1 MVASEARC
9 VRSNS
14 AANAPSARR
23 KKKTGSRRV
32 WAAGGST
39 CLRQPTGIHES
50 ATRVLHR
57 VVSSPA
63 GGGRSLQALSR
74 FAHVVSRHIGR
85 NLNTFIHHSIF
96 IARSRQPRAGRA
108 PTVTNGEAV
117 AYWKSSHSDRAKQQ
131 GDSVTARLC
140 NWESSRKAAD
150 TIENVTTTCSDTP
163 DVSPRVHCEINLV
176 RKDRYSGIV
185 GA

>member
-1 MVASEARC
+1 MRSVDAAVVASEARC

-163 DVSPRVHCEINLV
+163 DVPPRVH
-176 RKDRYSGIV
+176 
-185 GA
+185 